1 MKIFREYK
9 LIEAKLS
16 IRIISFAGKKI
27 QTEAGNI
34 IREKKVAISQI
45 NILKMKN
52 TIVEEILSKLTK
64 KRMINIITLKTK
76 KIVRDISKIMI
87 IILRRSIID
96 RINNYEMNRE
106 SDRKARM
113 VKKR

>member
-1 MKIFREYK
+1 
-9 LIEAKLS
+9 
-16 IRIISFAGKKI
+16 
-27 QTEAGNI
+27 
-34 IREKKVAISQI
+34 
-45 NILKMKN
+45 
-52 TIVEEILSKLTK
+52 
-64 KRMINIITLKTK
+64 MINIITLKTK

-96 RINNYEMNRE
+96 RINNYEMNKE